1 MSQMSR
7 RFGVVHAVA
16 LVLGGCLVTGLAV
29 RADANAAQAAK
40 TPAVIAVVD
49 LAKLLDG
56 LDERAVLEQQ
66 LETGIAARRAQ
77 LEELAKQISDLRK
90 GLEIEPQGTPVYR
103 EKVRQLL
110 ELDAQARVRREALDT
125 ISTVE
130 KGTSLIDLY
139 RKIAAAA
146 ESVAVREGYDAVFV
160 DDSSMEL
167 PPQPTEPQALQI
179 ILARR
184 LLFTADRL
192 DITDL
197 LRTQMNN
204 DFAANRNKP

>member
-7 RFGVVHAVA
+7 RFGVVHTVA